1 MSNNQDLMHF
11 YIRQKIYSLND
22 IAKFARVTTEFIQE
36 CERENLIQV
45 TVMHGTVGYGHDTVR
60 RLIRIR
66 HLHRDLGLD
75 LTAIDCILRMRR
87 KIGDLKKQM
96 NDMQRRMLARE
107 QELTAEIQRLRR
119 QLAQESV
126 YSDSSGSRKRKAV
139 QSVSVGRCGCQSALA
154 GVLVK
159 ARRTGGCGGGVSAP
173 GSLH

>member
-1 MSNNQDLMHF
+1 M
-11 YIRQKIYSLND
+11 
-22 IAKFARVTTEFIQE
+22 
-36 CERENLIQV
+36 
-45 TVMHGTVGYGHDTVR
+45 MHGTIGYGHDTVR

-119 QLAQESV
+119 QLALES
-126 YSDSSGSRKRKAV
+126 DWK
-139 QSVSVGRCGCQSALA
+139 
-154 GVLVK
+154 
-159 ARRTGGCGGGVSAP
+159 TM
-173 GSLH
+173 